1 MVLEKGV
8 MVVVLGICLSEKALM
23 KVECNLETVGNG
35 GKSVIPN
42 TKETTIWNSWYFHY
56 HNNSQ

>member
-1 MVLEKGV
+1 

-42 TKETTIWNSWYFHY
+42 PKETTI
-56 HNNSQ
+56 